1 MAVSCVI
8 LWRKHPALLQVL
20 RYGSVTWPKRKV
32 SVWAAITW
40 TDPRIQLRVEAL
52 WNFYYSKYGGKTPS
66 ERAVTNNKAIR
77 SHITKNV
84 ISVSSY
90 LMSFLYY
97 IHSTQFGND
106 MLWSVYGVV
115 TWPTLGHHTK
125 LPLDGRR
132 NETNI
137 LIYNILSRKQGSNPT
152 TLKLKTMRWD
162 EAPIC
167 HRKLK
172 NIHSQALTPLRSNVV
187 FFTVRYNS
195 PVTIMT
201 SYIRSKSQHHSFC
214 FPISKNRSFSGPY
227 RGCLNGLV

>member
-1 MAVSCVI
+1 M
-8 LWRKHPALLQVL
+8 
-20 RYGSVTWPKRKV
+20 
-32 SVWAAITW
+32 
-40 TDPRIQLRVEAL
+40 
-52 WNFYYSKYGGKTPS
+52 
-66 ERAVTNNKAIR
+66 
-77 SHITKNV
+77 
-84 ISVSSY
+84 
-90 LMSFLYY
+90 
-97 IHSTQFGND
+97 
-106 MLWSVYGVV
+106 YGVV

-172 NIHSQALTPLRSNVV
+172 NIHSQALTPLLSNVV
-187 FFTVRYNS
+187 SFTFRYNS

-214 FPISKNRSFSGPY
+214 FPISKNRRFSGLN
-227 RGCLNGLV
+227 RGCLNDVVKEKNYLPLPQIEPWTLHSVNYTLPHICENRFLIRNPPTSTHCLCCAVANFP